1 MPWKPRARPVTFSNQ
16 QDNLYSFE
24 IFSAEIIYGFWGYT
38 CRLSS
43 YRKKVRKVDV
53 RLPITRAILHK
64 LIHSSSQFSD
74 SDFSKVRFNAMCTL
88 AFHAFLRV
96 GEMTLASPGAPP
108 PIQLRQLT
116 RLTNSNGYCV
126 ALKLTFTDF
135 KHNYNKRPFSLVINR
150 ENQCCPVESEYRY
163 SNGSLAV

>member
-1 MPWKPRARPVTFSNQ
+1 MALFIAYLFNKGYASSTVTTYVSALAYIHKLNGLS
-16 QDNLYSFE
+16 DPSKSFL
-24 IFSAEIIYGFWGYT
+24 IVQLIRG
-38 CRLSS
+38 

-135 KHNYNKRPFSLVINR
+135 KHNYNK
-150 ENQCCPVESEYRY
+150 
-163 SNGSLAV
+163 